1 MELIDTFLNVSELK
15 EWEKNLTTDGRHM
28 LTGLVGSSKTLMI
41 AKLLK
46 DKKVPQLI
54 VESDLYHA
62 QQLQSDLENIIED
75 TRIEL
80 FPVEDMIVAEM
91 ATSSPEYR
99 AQRVSA
105 LTALT
110 SGNPAIVITT
120 VAGVRRFLPSVE
132 YWKQHEIQLEIGKE
146 VDPAE
151 LEKKLFEMGYI
162 RSNMVNAPGDFAIR
176 GSIVDIFPLDADNPY
191 RIDFF
196 DVEVDSMRTFDIA
209 TQRSIENVE
218 QITIIPATD
227 FIASK
232 EVLELASEKIKKE

>member
-80 FPVEDMIVAEM
+80 FPVEDMLVAEM
-91 ATSSPEYR
+91 STSSPEYR
-99 AQRVSA
+99 AQRVSS

-110 SGNPAIVITT
+110 SENPVIVITT
-120 VAGVRRFLPSVE
+120 VAGIRRFLPSVE
-132 YWKQHEIQLEIGKE
+132 YWKQHEIQESVGS
-146 VDPAE
+146 PAVRLHGRGPAGRVQQQRRHGLSAAQRHHRE
-151 LEKKLFEMGYI
+151 
-162 RSNMVNAPGDFAIR
+162 PGRLR
-176 GSIVDIFPLDADNPY
+176 GPCRGRVP
-191 RIDFF
+191 R
-196 DVEVDSMRTFDIA
+196 R
-209 TQRSIENVE
+209 
-218 QITIIPATD
+218 
-227 FIASK
+227 
-232 EVLELASEKIKKE
+232 

>member
-1 MELIDTFLNVSELK
+1 
-15 EWEKNLTTDGRHM
+15 
-28 LTGLVGSSKTLMI
+28 
-41 AKLLK
+41 
-46 DKKVPQLI
+46 
-54 VESDLYHA
+54 
-62 QQLQSDLENIIED
+62 
-75 TRIEL
+75 
-80 FPVEDMIVAEM
+80 
-91 ATSSPEYR
+91 
-99 AQRVSA
+99 VSA

-110 SGNPAIVITT
+110 SENPVIVITT
-120 VAGVRRFLPSVE
+120 VAGIRRFLPSVE

-196 DVEVDSMRTFDIA
+196 DIEIDSMRTFDIA
-209 TQRSIENVE
+209 NQRSIENVE
-218 QITIIPATD
+218 QGTIIPATD

-232 EVLELASEKIKKE
+232 EVLELASEKMLADFKDGFLKAEYLPYAEYIYPQSTNLIDYLSDEGLVILDDYSRLTEKQKNLEYSEADWLTDRLRTNSLFDNLNLGHDF